1 MRRKRREITRPDGAS
16 VLDFAFPPWSRRA
29 AGTAR
34 PRPDWLT
41 PAVIIGFVRLA
52 DVGVVVAAG
61 LAARAMAGGSGVDGL
76 RAALL
81 ALAILLTL
89 NGFQLAGLYAFDR
102 ITARDHQLTRAA
114 LVWSLVA
121 MALVSLGYATASLG
135 AIPRSEA
142 GTFYL
147 LGLLGLGSV
156 RLAAGFWVTHLKR
169 TGRLVCNL
177 VVVGAG
183 EHGQRLVRHLREA
196 GEGIRLIGLFDDRRD
211 RVPDYVAGYPVLG
224 TVDDLVAFVRRH
236 PVDQVVVALPW
247 GAETRLRGWLEK
259 LAELPVDVR
268 LCPDLAGHY
277 VQQRGVSHVAGVP
290 LVHVFDRPLA
300 GWNALVKLI
309 EDRLL
314 AALAILVTGPLM
326 LAIALAVKATSKGPV
341 FYRQIRYGF
350 ANEPIG
356 VLKFR
361 TMYAEHCDDGV
372 HGAVPQVRADDPRIT
387 PLGRVLRRFS
397 LDELPQFFNVLRGE
411 MSIVGPRPHA
421 VAHNELYAEL
431 LGGYLA
437 RHRVRPGITGWAQV
451 NGLRGE
457 IRDLETLR
465 RRVQYDLYYIEN
477 WSLLFDLRIIFR
489 TLLVGFYAPED

>member
-1 MRRKRREITRPDGAS
+1 MDTVSP
-16 VLDFAFPPWSRRA
+16 SRACRSA
-29 AGTAR
+29 AGSRSR
-34 PRPDWLT
+34 PEWLT
-41 PAVIIGFVRLA
+41 APVILGFVRLA
-52 DVGVVVAAG
+52 DASVVVAAG
-61 LAARAMAGGSGVDGL
+61 TAARMLAGEGRDAMLSAV
-76 RAALL
+76 LL
-81 ALAILLTL
+81 LLVLLLTL

-102 ITARDHQLTRAA
+102 LTERDYQLTRVTA
-114 LVWSLVA
+114 VWSLVA
-121 MALVSLGYATASLG
+121 MAVISLGYATATLEAVSR
-135 AIPRSEA
+135 PEA
-142 GTFYL
+142 GWFYL
-147 LGLLGLGSV
+147 FGLVGLAGV
-156 RLAAGFWVTHLKR
+156 RLAAGGAVLRLKR
-169 TGRLVCNL
+169 SGRLVCNL

-196 GEGIRLIGLFDDRRD
+196 GDGIRLIGLFDDRRD
-211 RVPDYVAGYPVLG
+211 RIPDYVAGYPVLG

-247 GAETRLRGWLEK
+247 GAEARLRAWLEK
-259 LAELPVDVR
+259 LCELPVDVR

-277 VQQRGVSHVAGVP
+277 AQQRGVSHVAGVP
-290 LVHVFDRPLA
+290 LVHVFDRPMA
-300 GWNALVKLI
+300 GWNALVKLL
-309 EDRLL
+309 EDRIL
-314 AALAILVTGPLM
+314 AALVILLTGPLM
-326 LAIALAVKATSKGPV
+326 LTIALAVKATSRGPV

-350 ANEPIG
+350 ANEPIA

-372 HGAVPQVRADDPRIT
+372 HGAVPQARPDDPRVT
-387 PLGRVLRRFS
+387 PLGRILRRFS

-457 IRDLETLR
+457 IRDLESLR

-489 TLLVGFYAPED
+489 TLLVGFYAPRG